1 MDVLVSVEHWE
12 LRSPF
17 RITGR
22 EWHHSSCIVVEL
34 RDGDAVGYGE
44 AQGVSYFGE
53 TADSL
58 CAQVVAI
65 EADID
70 RGIDRDELKRLL
82 PRGGAR
88 NAVDCALWDLEA
100 KRTGR
105 SIWSLTGIDPQPVTT
120 AFTIG
125 LEDSSEAMA
134 AKASAAHEYPILKVK
149 LNDDRPLERLQ
160 AIRGARPDARIVVD
174 ANQGWSFAQL
184 VDVLP
189 GCEALRIEMIEQPL
203 PRGAD
208 EELEGFDSPI
218 PLAADE
224 SCQDTAELDIAAARY
239 DMINIKLDKT
249 GGLTEAL
256 KLAAAARE
264 RGLKLMVGNMLGT
277 SLSMA
282 PSFVI
287 AQFCDFVDIDGPLLL
302 KSDRPNGLQYDRGRV
317 QVFAPRLWG

>member
-88 NAVDCALWDLEA
+88 NAVDCA
-100 KRTGR
+100 R
-105 SIWSLTGIDPQPVTT
+105 LTLR
-120 AFTIG
+120 IG
-125 LEDSSEAMA
+125 YSCAALALAAMA
-134 AKASAAHEYPILKVK
+134 SELSSRPIV
-149 LNDDRPLERLQ
+149 N
-160 AIRGARPDARIVVD
+160 AVV
-174 ANQGWSFAQL
+174 
-184 VDVLP
+184 
-189 GCEALRIEMIEQPL
+189 
-203 PRGAD
+203 
-208 EELEGFDSPI
+208 
-218 PLAADE
+218 
-224 SCQDTAELDIAAARY
+224 
-239 DMINIKLDKT
+239 T
-249 GGLTEAL
+249 G
-256 KLAAAARE
+256 
-264 RGLKLMVGNMLGT
+264 
-277 SLSMA
+277 
-282 PSFVI
+282 
-287 AQFCDFVDIDGPLLL
+287 
-302 KSDRPNGLQYDRGRV
+302 
-317 QVFAPRLWG
+317 